1 MSSDSWD
8 VSQGP
13 GITALGL
20 ASARAVET
28 SAPDRLIEDPYALW
42 FVDASPLQLPM
53 LTRWPEPG
61 SPVTGQQALHLHG
74 SRYIGLR
81 TRFYDDWLR
90 GAADAGVRQAV
101 LLGSGLDTR
110 AFRIDWP
117 AGFRLFEADQPGV
130 LGFKIK
136 GLSEGGAEATCL
148 HTPVGVDLRDDWTKV
163 LLDAGFTPGEPTAW
177 LAEGLLA
184 YLPAQAETELFER
197 IDALSAPG
205 SRVAF
210 DRILG
215 DLAAG
220 DGARLKQLSE
230 RSGVAMDTMVNT
242 QQRGDARQW
251 FADHDWTAEQERVSA
266 LAERYARDLADPFAD
281 PEARGTEPPWLD
293 TAFITA
299 QRT

>member
-1 MSSDSWD
+1 
-8 VSQGP
+8 
-13 GITALGL
+13 
-20 ASARAVET
+20 VET
-28 SAPDRLIEDPYALW
+28 SAPDHLIEDRYALW
-42 FVDASPLQLPM
+42 FVDASPVQLPM

-61 SPVTGQQALHLHG
+61 ASVTAQQTLHLHG

-90 GAADAGVRQAV
+90 EAADAGIRQAV

-110 AFRIDWP
+110 AFRIAWP

-130 LGFKIK
+130 LGFKIEV
-136 GLSEGGAEATCL
+136 LADGGATAACL
-148 HTPVGVDLRDDWTKV
+148 HTPVGVDLREDWTKV
-163 LLDAGFTPGEPTAW
+163 LLDAGFTPGAPTAW

-184 YLPAQAETELFER
+184 YLPAQAEVELFER
-197 IDALSAPG
+197 IEALSAPG

-215 DLAAG
+215 DLAAR

-242 QQRGDARQW
+242 EERSDARQW
-251 FADHDWTAEQERVSA
+251 FADHGWAAEQEAVA
-266 LAERYARDLADPFAD
+266 VLAQRYARDLADPFAA
-281 PEARGTEPPWLD
+281 PETGGAEPPWLD
-293 TAFITA
+293 TAFVIA
-299 QRT
+299 RRTC